1 MKIVLNPIIR
11 KELKIAVRRKKILW
25 GLIAYEGILI
35 YIFYRALSILTIIP
49 ISGYQKFFGNLIVPF
64 IMIAQIG
71 MTALAIPVMTA
82 SSISGERERQTFD
95 IMLTTCL
102 SPMEIVFGKVF
113 SAIVKFML
121 YVAAGIPITVF
132 AYVRG
137 GLSVWTPLLLF
148 VVIFVFAVFLGSVG
162 VFCSS
167 VSRKSATSVL
177 RAFGLYFVI
186 CFFTCMPEVM
196 VTGFTRS
203 NESYDCLLFL
213 LLNPLVFL
221 EEFFML
227 SIRGYSFFSGDRFGS
242 FDSSD
247 GFFTQLFAHGSLWCI
262 LSGVCLLGLSLLF
275 MYLAARKIDPLA
287 GKVKK
292 IRKKQLTVQTDSTD
306 AGKAVNIAGSAKT
319 INETGGK

>member
-1 MKIVLNPIIR
+1 MKIKWNPIIR

-35 YIFYRALSILTIIP
+35 YIFSKALSVLRGMSI
-49 ISGYQKFFGNLIVPF
+49 GRYQDFFGNLIVPL

-113 SAIVKFML
+113 SAIVEFML

-137 GLSVWTPLLLF
+137 GLSVWIPLLLF
-148 VVIFVFAVFLGSVG
+148 VVIFVFAVFLGSIG

-167 VSRKSATSVL
+167 VSRKSATSIL
-177 RAFGLYFVI
+177 WTFGLCFAI
-186 CFFTCMPEVM
+186 CFLTWMPEVM
-196 VTGFTRS
+196 VTGVTRGH
-203 NESYDCLLFL
+203 EHYDCQLFL

-221 EEFFML
+221 EEFSML
-227 SIRGYSFFSGDRFGS
+227 SIRGYSFFSGDR